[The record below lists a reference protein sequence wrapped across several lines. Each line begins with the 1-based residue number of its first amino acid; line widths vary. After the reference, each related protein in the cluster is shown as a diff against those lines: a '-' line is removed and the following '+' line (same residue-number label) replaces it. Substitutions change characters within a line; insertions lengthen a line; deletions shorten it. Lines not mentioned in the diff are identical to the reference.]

1 MQVVLK
7 ECKYIEKKKIVFRH
21 VNDHLGDFSS
31 DESNVCFS
39 CLKSLLFMFK
49 SSTECS
55 FPQSRKF
62 SLMKEFFYSQET
74 FPQKNFTWSR
84 KFFTTEEVF
93 HTKNLLDEKIF
104 NNQENFPRN
113 KFLQTTKFS
122 SKMFSLMKE
131 VFRKQRLL
139 HIQKKIKKDLFL

>member
-31 DESNVCFS
+31 DESNVWLS

-62 SLMKEFFYSQET
+62 SLIKEFFYSQET